1 MAFPPRRSRPADT
14 RFAGSVAIVT
24 GAASGIGRALAGA
37 LAARGARVVAA
48 DIDEAGAK
56 ETAHALG
63 AGAAPEATGVG
74 LDVRDAAAVQG
85 VVDDTLARHGRLD
98 LMVNNAG
105 IGIFGPVAEMTAA
118 HFDRLVDVN
127 LRGVVHGVLAAYPAM
142 VRQGHGHIV
151 NTASSA
157 GILPAPMLA
166 GYGMTKH
173 GVVGLS
179 VALRIEARAHGVGV
193 SVVCP
198 GVIDTPLL
206 DRPNPADLPPV
217 TTVPNGREL
226 LTKIMGRAYPPEA
239 LAEDVVR
246 GVAAN
251 RAFIVSP
258 RHARIPWYLYRLE
271 PRLIL
276 EAGPRFMRSA
286 VRSAPRG
293 S

>member
-1 MAFPPRRSRPADT
+1 M
-14 RFAGSVAIVT
+14 
-24 GAASGIGRALAGA
+24 
-37 LAARGARVVAA
+37 
-48 DIDEAGAK
+48 
-56 ETAHALG
+56 
-63 AGAAPEATGVG
+63 
-74 LDVRDAAAVQG
+74 RDAAAVQA
-85 VVDDTLARHGRLD
+85 VVDDVISHHGHLD
-98 LMVNNAG
+98 YMFNNAG
-105 IGIFGPVAEMTAA
+105 TGIFGPVLEMTTA
-118 HFDRLVDVN
+118 HFERLIDVN

-157 GILPAPMLA
+157 GLLPAPVLA
-166 GYGMTKH
+166 AYGMTKH

-217 TTVPNGREL
+217 TTIPDGRKL
-226 LTKIMGRAYPPEA
+226 LTKIMGRAYPPED
-239 LAEDVVR
+239 LAEDILD
-246 GVAAN
+246 GVARN

-258 RHARIPWYLYRLE
+258 RHARIPWYLYRLD
-271 PRLIL
+271 PRIIL
-276 EAGPRFMRSA
+276 EGGPRFMRSA
-286 VRSAPRG
+286 VRAAQRG